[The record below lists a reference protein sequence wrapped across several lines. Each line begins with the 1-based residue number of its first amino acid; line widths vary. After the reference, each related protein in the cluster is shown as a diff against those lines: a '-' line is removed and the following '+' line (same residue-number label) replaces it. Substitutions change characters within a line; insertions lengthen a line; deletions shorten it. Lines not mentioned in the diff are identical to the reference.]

1 MSKRSLWKHYFS
13 RLAFSFL
20 KSDLIFGIRV
30 GPTHSV
36 QQCHSHLVMCV
47 SLSIDLMRCGFGELE
62 CIWKFVP
69 AFQFTD
75 SQLTVLIKW
84 KKTSQKSKTH
94 KSSSFQKL
102 QSCQIKMI
110 KIDKFVRRK
119 KNLRK
124 IMVYCT
130 SFPLPKVPK
139 KSLLRV
145 GYIFCAIFK
154 VKNDQH

>member
-1 MSKRSLWKHYFS
+1 MTHNFTYSDKIDFKIPKNCRKVSKRSLWKHYFS

-84 KKTSQKSKTH
+84 KKPAKNLKLIRVPHS
-94 KSSSFQKL
+94 L
-102 QSCQIKMI
+102 QSFQIKMI
-110 KIDKFVRRK
+110 SFIFVYFVCSITL
-119 KNLRK
+119 NF
-124 IMVYCT
+124 IT
-130 SFPLPKVPK
+130 
-139 KSLLRV
+139 LLSSH
-145 GYIFCAIFK
+145 YL
-154 VKNDQH
+154 